1 VIQKYPFIFRSTEKF
16 QVMFL
21 DATITNQ
28 NQIYGIAL
36 RTAVLTMGTVFWDT
50 TPCILVNSYG
60 RFGEAFWLHIL
71 GLISARRV
79 DYSGREYGGTKLIYT
94 SVATN

>member
-1 VIQKYPFIFRSTEKF
+1 
-16 QVMFL
+16 MFW

-28 NQIYGIAL
+28 NQISGIAL
-36 RTAVLTMGTVFWDT
+36 RTAVLTMSTVFWDM

-60 RFGEAFWLHIL
+60 RFGETFWLHIL

-79 DYSGREYGGTKLIYT
+79 DYSGREYGETELRYK

>member
-1 VIQKYPFIFRSTEKF
+1 
-16 QVMFL
+16 MFW

-28 NQIYGIAL
+28 NQISGIAL
-36 RTAVLTMGTVFWDT
+36 HTAVLTMGAVFWDM

-79 DYSGREYGGTKLIYT
+79 EYPGLEYGETKLLYT